1 MTVPPLKWE
10 RFDQV
15 TQLLQDS
22 HEGPWEQEAVR
33 DLSNQR
39 GGVSWSPKSVLR
51 SALKR
56 HHLGHVISKVH
67 IWGYKDW
74 TQFQLPMKNLHL
86 SIKKQ
91 NVPKMGT
98 ASPYRGSL
106 RGGLGEVHCG
116 QRRWHKMM
124 SKQLAKAYISKLL
137 SASDIIHT
145 QNKWQIGSEVID
157 PNKHILSDKCAT
169 NT

>member
-1 MTVPPLKWE
+1 MGWSKWQF
-10 RFDQV
+10 RHWSGNALTRLHNFFKILMKD
-15 TQLLQDS
+15 L
-22 HEGPWEQEAVR
+22 GIQEAVR

-86 SIKKQ
+86 STKKQ

-137 SASDIIHT
+137 SASDMIIH
-145 QNKWQIGSEVID
+145 KLKLADRIW
-157 PNKHILSDKCAT
+157 SDRSKQAHT
-169 NT
+169 